1 VQLDAR
7 VCSCATAN
15 RLRPRRH
22 RIVKR
27 LTIEDIAIEPSHI
40 DWAHNAERHKLL
52 EGTWTAAPVFR
63 CLVDVETAGSYAGW

>member
-22 RIVKR
+22 RIIKR
-27 LTIEDIAIEPSHI
+27 MTIEDIPRKSGHI
-40 DWAHNAERHKLL
+40 NWAHYAALHQVF
-52 EGTWTAAPVFR
+52 EGTGKAAPVFR
-63 CLVDVETAGSYAGW
+63 GLVYVETAGSYAGW